1 MQTDVRV
8 EKIDVCEIV
17 LQCVVRSKESLR
29 LQFGQNW
36 SKSFTGITVLPPSA
50 SAKKS
55 LFFFLLFVLLFFF
68 HLKKNSQWLK
78 IWNLSPTKGIANED
92 DPQIQKQ
99 EQLGNSQQ
107 EPAVKLCW
115 PKTMKESSIIN
126 RGSCIM
132 IQICHDCLS
141 NKWNHQIKKCHC
153 WPFFQTHFCKL
164 NCIK

>member
-8 EKIDVCEIV
+8 EKIDVGEIV
-17 LQCVVRSKESLR
+17 LQWVVRSKESLR

-36 SKSFTGITVLPPSA
+36 SKSFTGITVLPPSV
-50 SAKKS
+50 SSKKVS
-55 LFFFLLFVLLFFF
+55 FFLIVCVVVFF
-68 HLKKNSQWLK
+68 HLKKNSQWWK
-78 IWNLSPTKGIANED
+78 IWNLLPTKDIANED

-99 EQLGNSQQ
+99 EQPVNSQQ

-132 IQICHDCLS
+132 IQICHDWLS
-141 NKWNHQIKKCHC
+141 NNWNHQIKKCQC
-153 WPFFQTHFCKL
+153 WPFFLTHFCKS

>member
-1 MQTDVRV
+1 MSSEEQRISETTVWTKLI
-8 EKIDVCEIV
+8 KIFYRNNCSSSI
-17 LQCVVRSKESLR
+17 
-29 LQFGQNW
+29 
-36 SKSFTGITVLPPSA
+36 SFIQ
-50 SAKKS
+50 KS
-55 LFFFLLFVLLFFF
+55 LFFPPIVCVVFFF
-68 HLKKNSQWLK
+68 HQKKNSQWLK
-78 IWNLSPTKGIANED
+78 IRNLSPTKGIANED

>member
-1 MQTDVRV
+1 MENMQTDVRV

-17 LQCVVRSKESLR
+17 LQWVVRSKESLR
-29 LQFGQNW
+29 LQFGQNC

-141 NKWNHQIKKCHC
+141 NKWNH
-153 WPFFQTHFCKL
+153 
-164 NCIK
+164 

>member
-1 MQTDVRV
+1 MSSEEQRISETTVWTKLI
-8 EKIDVCEIV
+8 KIFYRNNCSSSISFV
-17 LQCVVRSKESLR
+17 Q
-29 LQFGQNW
+29 
-36 SKSFTGITVLPPSA
+36 KSF
-50 SAKKS
+50 
-55 LFFFLLFVLLFFF
+55 FFFLLFVLFFF
-68 HLKKNSQWLK
+68 SSAKKNSQWLK

-99 EQLGNSQQ
+99 EQLTNSQQ

-132 IQICHDCLS
+132 IQICHDWLS
-141 NKWNHQIKKCHC
+141 NNWNHQIKKCQC
-153 WPFFQTHFCKL
+153 WPFFLTHFCKS

>member
-17 LQCVVRSKESLR
+17 LQWVVSSKESLR

-36 SKSFTGITVLPPSA
+36 SKSFTGITILPLSA
-50 SAKKS
+50 SSKKVS
-55 LFFFLLFVLLFFF
+55 FFLIVCVVVFF

-78 IWNLSPTKGIANED
+78 IRNLSPTKGIANED

-99 EQLGNSQQ
+99 EQLGNSQR

-132 IQICHDCLS
+132 IQICHDWLS